1 MIDPAPFDQALLDE
15 AVGEVR
21 ALVALDGGDVELVSV
36 GGGTVALRLVLEG
49 AECRE
54 CVMPREFLEQIA
66 LDLVSTRVAD
76 VSVVTIEDPREDPSS

>member
-66 LDLVSTRVAD
+66 LDMVSARLAD